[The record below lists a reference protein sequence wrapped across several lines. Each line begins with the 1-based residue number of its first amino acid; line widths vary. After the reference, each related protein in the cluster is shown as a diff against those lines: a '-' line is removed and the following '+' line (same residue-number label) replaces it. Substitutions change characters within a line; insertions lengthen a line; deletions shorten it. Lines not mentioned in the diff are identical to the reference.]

1 MPAIQIIAI
10 VVSLAF
16 TAVAVAMTT
25 RAVRAILGTVRVGQP
40 ASRTDNPG
48 KRTVTLLKESLL
60 HTRMLQWGFVGAMHW
75 FVYLAF
81 IVLSSAVATG
91 YVQLFK
97 PDFALPILGHFFLF
111 EWVSEGLGLLG
122 TLGIIALIIVRQLN
136 HPRSQGRKSRFYGS
150 TQWQA
155 YFVEAFALVESAAI
169 LFIRGAEYNLGQID
183 SDHPEDFT
191 RFHFPIS
198 GYVGDFLFPAG
209 VEGNESAL
217 ENTIVVI
224 AMIKVVLAMV
234 WLMVISS
241 NLTMGIAW
249 HRFTAWFNIFFKR
262 ESVGRDTD
270 GATTALGGMKPLMNN
285 GKPVTLDDLDDL
297 DEDSTLGVGT
307 LEDFSWKGI
316 LDFSTCT
323 ECGRCQSQCP
333 AWNTDKPLSPKLL
346 ITAMRDHAYAK
357 APYLRAD
364 EAQREAMLAGDTA
377 LATEVEKPLVGETG
391 GRMDGLEDG
400 EWFYNP
406 SNGAAVIDP
415 DVLWNCT
422 SCGACVQQCPVDIEH
437 VDHIMDMR
445 RHQVL
450 VESNFPA
457 ELNGLFKGLENK
469 GNPWNMSSS
478 ARMDWAK
485 DLPFEVKV
493 VGEDISN
500 LDEVDWLFWV
510 GCAGA
515 YEDRAK
521 KTTRAVAEL
530 LDMAGVSFGVLGNG
544 ETCTGDPARRA
555 GNEFVF
561 QGLAQQ
567 NVENFKEY
575 RVKKV
580 VSTCAHCFNTLKNE
594 YKEFGVELEV
604 VHHTQLLNRL
614 VREGKLTPVSAGPG
628 AHKRS
633 ITYHDPCYIGRH
645 NGVYSPPRELLQVL
659 PGAEYVEMERHSE
672 KSFCCGAGGARM
684 WMEENYGERI
694 NMNRTNEAVG
704 TGADQIAVG
713 CPFCRVML
721 SDGLTMKQSKGEAR
735 EEVEILDV
743 AQMLLASVKG
753 EQATK
758 LLPGAGA
765 AAGAGTTAPAAKK
778 AAGSGDDSEGS
789 GSGGSGSGGTDVA
802 TKAEPEAGD
811 VTITEDTVTETQDA
825 GPAAKASGGSSLF
838 DDASSMF
845 DDESGTTATS
855 ATASPDKAPAE
866 EAEAAKAAPKEQA
879 SSGGSL
885 FDLGGDSDAGEE
897 PAEAKA
903 EPATEKSEAKAEPEP
918 AAKKADP
925 EPSADLGSGGSL
937 FDLQAEEPA
946 PAKEAPAQEASR
958 AEAAP
963 VEAKAEPAAEEP
975 SESAAKAAAPAAG
988 ADPAPAQD
996 VDLSGGGSL
1005 FDIVAEEP
1013 APAAK
1018 AEPAP
1023 AEEAAE
1029 PAQAET
1035 PAPADEKAPEPE
1047 AETPAPA
1054 EEKAPEPAATEAKA
1068 EPAAETEPAAPAVD
1082 LNAGGSLFDIA
1093 APENVPAPP
1102 KATAPSSTTP
1112 APAGAAAPVDVS
1124 AENVAEDGTD
1134 AGSEGSEPAAEV
1146 EPVDEAATTEAPAEA
1161 EAAAEEQ
1168 ATEEEPAPAEPTEK
1182 PAAEEKA
1189 PEQAKPVSSGE
1200 AHQPR
1205 TDVEIESVESLFDI

>member
-1 MPAIQIIAI
+1 MQTFAI

-16 TAVAVAMTT
+16 TAVAVVMTA
-25 RAVRAILGTVRVGQP
+25 RAVQQIVATVRLGQP
-40 ASRTDNPG
+40 AMNRSDNPG
-48 KRTVTLLKESLL
+48 KRTVTLLKESFL
-60 HTRMLQWGFVGAMHW
+60 HTRMLQWHWIGAMHW
-75 FVYLAF
+75 FVYAAF
-81 IVLSSAVATG
+81 LLLSTAVATG

-97 PDFALPILGHFFLF
+97 PDFALPIIGHFFLF
-111 EWVSEGLGLLG
+111 EWASEGIGLLG
-122 TLGIIALIIVRQLN
+122 TVGIIFLAVYRQLN
-136 HPRSQGRKSRFYGS
+136 HPRDKGRKSRFFGS

-155 YFVEAFALVESAAI
+155 YFVEAFVLVESAAI
-169 LFIRGAEYNLGQID
+169 LFIRGAEYNLGQLD
-183 SDHPEDFT
+183 SDHPEDFD

-198 GYVGDFLFPAG
+198 GFVGDALFPAG
-209 VEGNESAL
+209 VEGNEGAL
-217 ENTIVVI
+217 ETTIVVI

-234 WLMVISS
+234 WLIVISS

-270 GATTALGGMKPLMNN
+270 GATTALGGMKPLTNN
-285 GKPVTLDDLDDL
+285 GKPVTLDDIDDL
-297 DEDSTLGVGT
+297 DEDATLGVGAI
-307 LEDFSWKGI
+307 EDFSWKGI

-357 APYLRAD
+357 APYLKAP
-364 EAQREAMLAGDTA
+364 EGEREALLEGNTA

-391 GRMDGLEDG
+391 GRLDGLEDG

-406 SNGAAVIDP
+406 ANGAAVIDP
-415 DVLWNCT
+415 EVLWNCT

-445 RHQVL
+445 RHQIL

-469 GNPWNMSSS
+469 GNPWNMSGS

-485 DLPFEVKV
+485 DLPFDVKV
-493 VGEDISN
+493 VGDDIED
-500 LDEVDWLFWV
+500 LDSVDWLFWV

-530 LDMAGVSFGVLGNG
+530 LDMAGVTFGVLGNG

-567 NVENFKEY
+567 NVENFREY
-575 RVKKV
+575 KVKKV

-614 VREGKLTPVSAGPG
+614 VREGKLTPVKDGAG

-645 NGVYSPPRELLQVL
+645 NGVYTPPRELLQVL
-659 PGAEYVEMERHSE
+659 PGAEYVEMERANE
-672 KSFCCGAGGARM
+672 RSFCCGAGGARM
-684 WMEENYGERI
+684 WMEENLGERI
-694 NMNRTNEAVG
+694 NINRTTEAVG

-735 EEVEILDV
+735 EEVEVLDV

-758 LLPGAGA
+758 LAPGQGA
-765 AAGAGTTAPAAKK
+765 AAAPAKAKAAPAGGAG
-778 AAGSGDDSEGS
+778 DD
-789 GSGGSGSGGTDVA
+789 TDVA

-811 VTITEDTVTETQDA
+811 VTITEDTVTDTADA

-838 DDASSMF
+838 DDASSML
-845 DDESGTTATS
+845 DDE
-855 ATASPDKAPAE
+855 P
-866 EAEAAKAAPKEQA
+866 AAKAAPAEEKSSGSLFDDA
-879 SSGGSL
+879 SSMFDEPAEKPAPQTDEKPAPEAKAAPAEESLGGGSL
-885 FDLGGDSDAGEE
+885 FDLGGDDAPAEEKPAAQPAEE
-897 PAEAKA
+897 PAAKA
-903 EPATEKSEAKAEPEP
+903 EPA
-918 AAKKADP
+918 KADP
-925 EPSADLGSGGSL
+925 EPSTDLGSGGSL
-937 FDLQAEEPA
+937 FDLTADEPAAAAPKAEEKAEQKVEEKA
-946 PAKEAPAQEASR
+946 PAAEAPA
-958 AEAAP
+958 AEKP
-963 VEAKAEPAAEEP
+963 AETSEP
-975 SESAAKAAAPAAG
+975 KES
-988 ADPAPAQD
+988 

-1005 FDIVAEEP
+1005 FDIPADEP
-1013 APAAK
+1013 APAA
-1018 AEPAP
+1018 PA
-1023 AEEAAE
+1023 AAE
-1029 PAQAET
+1029 
-1035 PAPADEKAPEPE
+1035 APADDKVEEKAEATTAEEPE
-1047 AETPAPA
+1047 A
-1054 EEKAPEPAATEAKA
+1054 
-1068 EPAAETEPAAPAVD
+1068 AAEKPATPAAPAVD
-1082 LNAGGSLFDIA
+1082 LDAAGSLFDIA
-1093 APENVPAPP
+1093 APANA
-1102 KATAPSSTTP
+1102 P
-1112 APAGAAAPVDVS
+1112 APAAPAAPETPASAPEATGSTEAAAPEEPAQ
-1124 AENVAEDGTD
+1124 AEPEAATE
-1134 AGSEGSEPAAEV
+1134 EPAAAESV
-1146 EPVDEAATTEAPAEA
+1146 EAESTEEPEPEASTEAAPVE
-1161 EAAAEEQ
+1161 
-1168 ATEEEPAPAEPTEK
+1168 EK
-1182 PAAEEKA
+1182 P
-1189 PEQAKPVSSGE
+1189 KPVSSGE

-1205 TDVEIESVESLFDI
+1205 TDADIDGTESLFDL